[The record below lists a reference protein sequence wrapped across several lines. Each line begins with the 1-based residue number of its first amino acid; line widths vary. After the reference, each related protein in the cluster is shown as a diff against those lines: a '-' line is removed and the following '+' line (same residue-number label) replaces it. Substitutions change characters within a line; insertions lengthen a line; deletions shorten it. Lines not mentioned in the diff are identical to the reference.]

1 MILAP
6 DADED
11 ASSSPGGGGT
21 IGPTGAG
28 SWAGIWAGAVAAC
41 LLVPDWRRG
50 GGSAMGSATVSK
62 RDALTG
68 YIGAPGRPSA
78 SSGGSGSPYGFQF
91 WSLKEAL
98 IV

>member
-6 DADED
+6 DADEV
-11 ASSSPGGGGT
+11 ATSSPGGGGT

-28 SWAGIWAGAVAAC
+28 SWTGTWAGTAAAC
-41 LLVPDWRRG
+41 LLAPDCRSG
-50 GGSAMGSATVSK
+50 GGSAMGSVTVSK